1 MRLNA
6 KVLSKFETKRLELGY
21 EKCFQIHV
29 GTENKDCFPI
39 LMVKNNDMK
48 TATKETYLGDV
59 LTSDGKINLNIQSRC
74 DKGQGIINQ
83 SISMSKKYLLGFTIL
98 KLQ

>member
-1 MRLNA
+1 M
-6 KVLSKFETKRLELGY
+6 
-21 EKCFQIHV
+21 HV
-29 GTENKDCFPI
+29 GTKNKDWCPI
-39 LMVKNNDMK
+39 LKVKNRDIK

-59 LTSDGKINLNIQSRC
+59 LISDGKINLNIQSRC